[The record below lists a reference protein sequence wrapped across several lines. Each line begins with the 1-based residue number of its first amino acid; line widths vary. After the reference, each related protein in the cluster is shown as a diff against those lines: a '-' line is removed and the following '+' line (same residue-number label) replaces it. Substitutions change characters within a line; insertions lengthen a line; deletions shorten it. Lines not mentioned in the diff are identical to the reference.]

1 MSFSSL
7 HSFPYKLSHS
17 VISSC
22 MMLAWDDD
30 AWGSWDNDNEKNKPS
45 KSVFDVEW
53 IHVHFQILLL

>member
-30 AWGSWDNDNEKNKPS
+30 AWNGSWDNKKNKPS
-45 KSVFDVEW
+45 KSVFDVEY
-53 IHVHFQILLL
+53 IYIV